1 MEKNSKKRIN
11 ICLLK
16 ILHWLQPIYFMS
28 LWFFPSVCLPATC
41 VYMCVYLSISF
52 KNHFQRTLWPH
63 CWHVWKIDQDLVAFD
78 DSKNKFFF
86 SRWFQILRSRADLAH
101 LDWARRGE
109 PSQCQ
114 QLLLHDPIGQQP
126 HPSPGEWESC
136 PWERHGRSKGEV
148 QAGPF
153 WNSHSVWV
161 EIRVVLKKWEGTS
174 LSHHFFLH
182 RSQAYEVCQGARL
195 PSLSYALLILPSD
208 KAPISQDT
216 CGVLLCVFPLV
227 YLL

>member
-1 MEKNSKKRIN
+1 
-11 ICLLK
+11 
-16 ILHWLQPIYFMS
+16 MS
-28 LWFFPSVCLPATC
+28 LGFFQSVCLPATC
-41 VYMCVYLSISF
+41 VYMYMHVWLLILSNSF
-52 KNHFQRTLWPH
+52 KNHFQNTWWPH
-63 CWHVWKIDQDLVAFD
+63 CWHVWKIDQDLVTFD

-126 HPSPGEWESC
+126 RPSPGEWESC
-136 PWERHGRSKGEV
+136 PWERHGGSKGEV

-161 EIRVVLKKWEGTS
+161 EIRVVLKRWEGTS
-174 LSHHFFLH
+174 LSHHFF
-182 RSQAYEVCQGARL
+182 CTGARPTKPFCVKGQGFL
-195 PSLSYALLILPSD
+195 HCRMLSLYCQVTKLQFHRIHVGTSYVYFLWHIYFSSLETNT
-208 KAPISQDT
+208 DT
-216 CGVLLCVFPLV
+216 
-227 YLL
+227 